1 VFADSCQQREAARS
15 RIVRP
20 PDGDNGQERL
30 KMAQKKQKSV
40 IEQLQAV
47 GEDALGKITKNP
59 ATRSV
64 IQGASQVKDKSG
76 KMFAGFESI
85 EKRLAGIEKRLAAL
99 EGKAKKP
106 TTTTRTRS
114 TAKKTT
120 ASTAS
125 KPPAAPTEATT
136 GS

>member
-1 VFADSCQQREAARS
+1 MPQNS
-15 RIVRP
+15 
-20 PDGDNGQERL
+20 
-30 KMAQKKQKSV
+30 KKSV

-59 ATRSV
+59 ATRSAL
-64 IQGASQVKDKSG
+64 QGASQLKDKGG
-76 KMFAGFESI
+76 KVFAGFESI
-85 EKRLAGIEKRLAAL
+85 EKRLTSIEKRLTAL

-106 TTTTRTRS
+106 ASRTRTRS

-120 ASTAS
+120 AATTAT
-125 KPPAAPTEATT
+125 PHAASTEATN

>member
-1 VFADSCQQREAARS
+1 
-15 RIVRP
+15 
-20 PDGDNGQERL
+20 
-30 KMAQKKQKSV
+30 MAPKKQKSV

-59 ATRSV
+59 ATRSAL
-64 IQGASQVKDKSG
+64 QGASQLKDKGG
-76 KMFAGFESI
+76 KVFAGFESI
-85 EKRLAGIEKRLAAL
+85 EKRLTSIEKRLAAL

-106 TTTTRTRS
+106 TTTRTRS

-120 ASTAS
+120 ASTAP
-125 KPPAAPTEATT
+125 KPSATSTEART

>member
-1 VFADSCQQREAARS
+1 
-15 RIVRP
+15 
-20 PDGDNGQERL
+20 
-30 KMAQKKQKSV
+30 MAQKKQKSV

-59 ATRSV
+59 ATRSAL
-64 IQGASQVKDKSG
+64 QGASQLKDKGG
-76 KMFAGFESI
+76 KVFAGFESI
-85 EKRLAGIEKRLAAL
+85 EKRLAAIEKRLTAL

-106 TTTTRTRS
+106 TTTRTRT

-120 ASTAS
+120 ASTAAT
-125 KPPAAPTEATT
+125 PHAASTEAKA